1 MSSSIFF
8 LYLFYSFCFALM
20 LICTT
25 RMMNCFLYLI
35 LSFKAIE
42 RNSVRSKALQIINY
56 EINIEID
63 DAFKSP
69 TKSRASL
76 FFFTRVFVS
85 LSLSV
90 CTCEG
95 FFSSCR
101 FLWMACM
108 INTLNCSLF
117 GNFRNFVYFV
127 WKISKFFWKYWLY
140 FNPYFAFDSFFFSN
154 TSRNIQSP
162 KFQPVCNCQWIRL
175 QTQYKRRLSCRNV
188 YLWFGLK

>member
-1 MSSSIFF
+1 MNGIPYVLRRCKLLTMKLTLKLMTLLNRQLSPARRCSFLHVCSS
-8 LYLFYSFCFALM
+8 L
-20 LICTT
+20 
-25 RMMNCFLYLI
+25 
-35 LSFKAIE
+35 
-42 RNSVRSKALQIINY
+42 
-56 EINIEID
+56 
-63 DAFKSP
+63 
-69 TKSRASL
+69 
-76 FFFTRVFVS
+76 S